1 MIDIEYVKYSPTSI
15 DDIKDK
21 KLKAHVKS
29 IPTLI
34 DEIKD
39 KKINDFE
46 KSVRKFSG
54 EKNYELTNLLLTRH
68 FLITAVQEV
77 NKELI
82 KKKKIFRVDFSFDA
96 CLFFYNQT
104 EFYWKKEGCY
114 NDDGTISKFKVNQN
128 SYVLDLIIQKHTNN
142 KKFRMFPK
150 ELKLVYLRYM
160 CMCKFRKTE

>member
-1 MIDIEYVKYSPTSI
+1 MIDIEYVKYPPTSI
-15 DDIKDK
+15 DDIKDE

-54 EKNYELTNLLLTRH
+54 EKNYELTNLLLKRH

-114 NDDGTISKFKVNQN
+114 NDDGTISKFKVNQD
-128 SYVLDLIIQKHTNN
+128 SYVLDLIIKKHTNN
-142 KKFRMFPK
+142 KKFRMFTK
-150 ELKLVYLRYM
+150 ELKLAYLRYM
-160 CMCKFRKTE
+160 CMYKFRKTE